1 MVSEELVRK
10 LRSIVGDE
18 WVITDRSAIER
29 YLYDETPEPV
39 RPKPATDVVLVKPRT
54 TQEVSM
60 ILKLANEELVP
71 VFPRGGGTGLV
82 GGAIPTRPG
91 IILSL
96 ERMDSI
102 VIDKEN
108 LVAEV
113 EAGVT
118 LRRLIEESEKY
129 DLFFPPH
136 PGDEGAFV
144 GGMIATNAGGARA
157 VRTGVMR
164 NYVLGMEV
172 VLPTGE
178 VLRLGGKVIKNNVGY
193 NLMHL
198 IIGSEGTLGVIT
210 KAYLRLYPKY
220 RYSAMMIIPF
230 KDRLDAI
237 KASQEILRSGV
248 IPLLLEYS
256 EKDLL
261 EITAK
266 YLGTQWP
273 VREGE
278 AQLLVLISEPT
289 EDGMYSEVE
298 VVGSIAYSNN
308 SLEPVVTVRDDEQ
321 KEILRIRSEIFT
333 ALKKNFYDILD
344 VSLPIS
350 KIYEFM
356 EYIDKLESKYGIWIP
371 VFGHIGDGSLHP
383 DILKKEG
390 WAKDMYEKL
399 KEEIF
404 EITVKLGGVIIGEHG
419 VGYTRKNYLLKFMS
433 KEERELMRRIKKIF
447 DPNNILNPDKVIP

>member
-1 MVSEELVRK
+1 MVCEELVRK

-157 VRTGVMR
+157 VGQ
-164 NYVLGMEV
+164 VL
-172 VLPTGE
+172 
-178 VLRLGGKVIKNNVGY
+178 
-193 NLMHL
+193 
-198 IIGSEGTLGVIT
+198 
-210 KAYLRLYPKY
+210 
-220 RYSAMMIIPF
+220 
-230 KDRLDAI
+230 
-237 KASQEILRSGV
+237 
-248 IPLLLEYS
+248 
-256 EKDLL
+256 
-261 EITAK
+261 
-266 YLGTQWP
+266 
-273 VREGE
+273 
-278 AQLLVLISEPT
+278 
-289 EDGMYSEVE
+289 
-298 VVGSIAYSNN
+298 
-308 SLEPVVTVRDDEQ
+308 
-321 KEILRIRSEIFT
+321 
-333 ALKKNFYDILD
+333 
-344 VSLPIS
+344 
-350 KIYEFM
+350 
-356 EYIDKLESKYGIWIP
+356 
-371 VFGHIGDGSLHP
+371 
-383 DILKKEG
+383 
-390 WAKDMYEKL
+390 
-399 KEEIF
+399 
-404 EITVKLGGVIIGEHG
+404 
-419 VGYTRKNYLLKFMS
+419 
-433 KEERELMRRIKKIF
+433 
-447 DPNNILNPDKVIP
+447 